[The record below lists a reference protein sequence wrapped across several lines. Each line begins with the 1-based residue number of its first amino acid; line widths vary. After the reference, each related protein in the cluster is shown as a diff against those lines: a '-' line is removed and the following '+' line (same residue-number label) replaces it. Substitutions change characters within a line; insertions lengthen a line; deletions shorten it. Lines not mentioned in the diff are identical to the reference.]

1 MTKAVIELI
10 EKATVVVE
18 ADAENTQVKDALDA
32 LVVLGEDAKGT
43 AQEYKDL
50 KELIDALNAGNDT
63 KKEKAPVS
71 MAGIRMIGNQWHHKS
86 DSYKKGFS
94 TAQECAEHFNK

>member
-18 ADAENTQVKDALDA
+18 ADAENIQVKDALDA
-32 LVVLGEDAKGT
+32 LDALGEDAKGT

-50 KELIDALNAGNDT
+50 RELIDALDAGNDT
-63 KKEKAPVS
+63 KKEKAPG